1 MFEKR
6 HGIYFSGVRLTRR
19 NTLREGKNLQ
29 EEFAK
34 HRMERQLRR
43 SEASG
48 APEAVAEEPAAT
60 PFGNGFLGKL
70 YGIYSMIWQIHRLDR
85 MDRKLDMLMQQQQ
98 GDRGT
103 APALEARIAELEQRL
118 AGMGAA
124 QQPSVEVV
132 EWGPYLFG
140 FPSTEWRL
148 AAYVKHRNHPE
159 PGTLRAM
166 QNYLR
171 EGMGYVDIGAS
182 FGLLTVPAATAV
194 GEKGFVQAWEP
205 DPLSYSILSG
215 NIQLNN
221 LLGNRTVELLPYAAG
236 DRNGRGMLY
245 NNASSRTYGTLG
257 PGDGSEWSGMGVE
270 VRRLDE
276 QLGDRTADLLKIDA
290 EGHEPAV
297 LDGAAKALR
306 SGQVKVMI
314 VEFAPGILQRSGRDA
329 AAWLERLRGK
339 SAGIA
344 EIDES
349 TGGLLEVDNG
359 TLLNRGSTN
368 LWVVTVEGRR

>member
-1 MFEKR
+1 
-6 HGIYFSGVRLTRR
+6 
-19 NTLREGKNLQ
+19 LQ
-29 EEFAK
+29 EEFAR
-34 HRMERQLRR
+34 HRIERQLGPK
-43 SEASG
+43 EVGG
-48 APEAVAEEPAAT
+48 APQPVANEAAAT

-85 MDRKLDMLMQQQQ
+85 MDRKLDILMQREEQT
-98 GDRGT
+98 GAGS
-103 APALEARIAELEQRL
+103 PSLEARVAELEQRL

-124 QQPSVEVV
+124 QHPSVDVV

-148 AAYVKHRNHPE
+148 AAYLKHRNHPE
-159 PGTLRAM
+159 PGTLRAI

-215 NIQLNN
+215 NVQLNN
-221 LLGNRTVELLPYAAG
+221 LLGSRAIELLPYAAG
-236 DRNGRGMLY
+236 DRNGQQMLFS
-245 NNASSRTYGTLG
+245 NASSRTYSTLG
-257 PGDGSEWSGMGVE
+257 PGDEGEWNGMGVE

-276 QLGDRTADLLKIDA
+276 QLGDRTADILKIDA

-306 SGQVKVMI
+306 SGQIKVMI
-314 VEFAPGILQRSGRDA
+314 VEFAPGILRRSGQDA

-349 TGGLLEVDNG
+349 TGDLREVDNG